1 MLNKELSRK
10 TFVKGGGAM
19 IVGFSVLAAGFAGK
33 AHADSP
39 FPPWDDN
46 ARFPAN
52 QLDGWIQIHADN
64 TASILTGRIEMGQG
78 SSTALLQ
85 IAGEELD
92 LTMKQMRF
100 VRNETN
106 VTPNT
111 GQTSASNTITNVGPL
126 VRKAAAA
133 ARQALLGLASA
144 SLSVPVAALS
154 VSEGVVSGG
163 GKSIKYGDLIGDK
176 LFNVAMTGTAPQKS
190 ISSYKLVTTRVPRI
204 DIPDKVTG
212 QYAYVQ
218 NVHVP
223 GMLHGR
229 VVRPRGQGAYG
240 TDAQILS
247 IDESSIRNI
256 PNVQIV
262 RKGNFLG
269 VVAPHEYDAIQA
281 AAQLKVKWQNTP
293 VLPSSGGIWQ
303 QMRAHDA
310 AGQAPARY
318 LANTGNVDTAL
329 ASAARTVSATYTFHY
344 NGHMPIGPT
353 CVVADVKPGSA
364 VVLSNSQSSY
374 GLRTDLAPL
383 LGLPEKSI
391 RVQYWEGSSGYG
403 SGAPYADAAMAAAL
417 MSQIVGKPVR
427 LQFMRWDEHGW
438 DNYNPAQLM
447 DMRGGVD
454 AAGNLIAYDYTSFS
468 IPFMV
473 KGQGDTTRQLV
484 GESFP
489 TPPLGGAN
497 NASTNYNVTNRRVT
511 VKSLP
516 LKGNYF
522 KANYLRTV
530 LAIPTYFG
538 SEQMID
544 ELAYAA
550 KMDPLAFRMKNI
562 ATDPAGRWTGI
573 ANALQSIS
581 NWQPRVAGSN
591 LSSAKVVTGR
601 GIAFV
606 FSGGSYAGTVAD
618 VDVDKK
624 TGKITVKHLYVAF
637 DGGLTINPALVEN
650 QMVGGNIQAVSRL
663 LSEEVGF
670 DKNRVTSLDWV
681 SYPVLRFKD
690 HPSVTTAVVQRT
702 DQAPG
707 GAGEPAMEPTPAAVA
722 NAFFDATG
730 VRIREAPLTPGR
742 VRATLKAAGVK

>member
-1 MLNKELSRK
+1 MSM
-10 TFVKGGGAM
+10 T
-19 IVGFSVLAAGFAGK
+19 
-33 AHADSP
+33 
-39 FPPWDDN
+39 
-46 ARFPAN
+46 
-52 QLDGWIQIHADN
+52 
-64 TASILTGRIEMGQG
+64 
-78 SSTALLQ
+78 
-85 IAGEELD
+85 
-92 LTMKQMRF
+92 QMRF
-100 VRNETN
+100 VKNETN

-126 VRKAAAA
+126 VRNAAAE
-133 ARQALLGLASA
+133 ARRALLGLASA
-144 SLSVPVAALS
+144 SLGVPVAALT
-154 VSEGVVSGG
+154 VADGVVSGG
-163 GKSIKYGDLIGDK
+163 GKSVKYGDLIGGK
-176 LFNVAMTGTAPQKS
+176 LFNIAITGTAPQKP
-190 ISSYKLVTTRVPRI
+190 ISAYKLVTTRVPRI
-204 DIPDKVTG
+204 DIPDKVAGT
-212 QYAYVQ
+212 YTYVQ
-218 NVHVP
+218 NIRIP

-240 TDAQILS
+240 TDAPILWV
-247 IDESSIRNI
+247 DESSIGHL
-256 PNVQIV
+256 PNVRV
-262 RKGNFLG
+262 LRKGNFLG
-269 VVAPHEYDAIQA
+269 VVAPREYDAIQA
-281 AAQLKVKWQNTP
+281 AAQLKVKWQDAP
-293 VLPSSGGIWQ
+293 VLPSSGAIWK

-329 ASAARTVSATYTFHY
+329 TSASRTVTATYTHHY

-353 CVVADVKPGSA
+353 CALADVKADSA
-364 VVLSNSQSSY
+364 VVLSNNQSSY
-374 GLRTDLAPL
+374 GLRTDLAPM
-383 LGLPEKSI
+383 LGLPEKAI
-391 RVQYWEGSSGYG
+391 RVQYWEGSSAYG

-417 MSQIVGKPVR
+417 MSQMVGKPVR

-454 AAGNLIAYDYTSFS
+454 TSGNLVAYDYTAFS

-473 KGQGDTTRQLV
+473 KGQGDTTRQLI
-484 GESFP
+484 GEAFP
-489 TPPLGGAN
+489 TPPLGSAN
-497 NASTNYNVTNRRVT
+497 NASTNYTVANRRVT

-544 ELAYAA
+544 ELAFAA

-562 ATDPAGRWTGI
+562 APDPAGRWAGLAST
-573 ANALQSIS
+573 LQSIS
-581 NWQPRVAGSN
+581 KWQPKVAAST
-591 LSSAKVVTGR
+591 LSSSRTATGR
-601 GIAFV
+601 GVAFV

-618 VDVDKK
+618 VEVDKK
-624 TGKITVKHLYVAF
+624 TGKIRVTHLYVAF
-637 DGGLTINPALVEN
+637 DGGLAINPALIEN
-650 QMVGGNIQAVSRL
+650 QMVGGNIQAVSRV

-670 DKNRVTSLDWV
+670 DKSRVNSLDWV
-681 SYPVLRFKD
+681 SYPVLRFKE
-690 HPSVTTAVVQRT
+690 HPVVTAVVIQRT

-730 VRIREAPLTPGR
+730 VRLREAPMTPAR
-742 VRATLKAAGVK
+742 VRAVLKAAGVA